1 MYATLL
7 VRTLDRCSSSQ
18 SQRPLT
24 LTSASSHF
32 LYQHQ
37 RRASSGLFHDC
48 LLRPRLPSSSAFLPS
63 FLCPPPVSLSAT
75 RPLHRHTRAPNAHLD
90 DAAAMM
96 AESTNVLA
104 GDVAPP
110 RTSADSRTEFIEQI
124 FQKVE
129 EESERRA
136 QEQLQYEEA
145 QARQQQSRVASPALT
160 SSQLPLTPT
169 ASIAGAG
176 AGVSGTVRERDRR
189 RGSIS
194 VSRFGQIVRK
204 LRRPSRDP
212 IAAYSPPELGG
223 EDGDDSAWVAADAQD
238 TTNPSA
244 LPSRTN
250 SVIIN
255 AGNTGAFYQAQR
267 YAGSA
272 DSFASSHSS
281 SSRHPPRSPFHPNS
295 NTARHYAHAD
305 DEELEQVTQ
314 MATIAGK
321 VSIGK
326 AVGGLIARRLSMSRG
341 RTRSRDILTSPAG
354 LVIGVSVEEATTEVE
369 CADEAEAEVAVG
381 AVAVAGVEAPL
392 QRPPM
397 SPRGTSFVYAD
408 AQVALQ
414 QQQQQAPG
422 TRSRRSTLSMPGSSV
437 ASIANGSGNGSG
449 DGSGEGAGA
458 GGERRLSAAG
468 WVAKAKDL
476 TRKFRRRSMAVLP
489 QNSAP

>member
-1 MYATLL
+1 
-7 VRTLDRCSSSQ
+7 
-18 SQRPLT
+18 
-24 LTSASSHF
+24 
-32 LYQHQ
+32 
-37 RRASSGLFHDC
+37 
-48 LLRPRLPSSSAFLPS
+48 
-63 FLCPPPVSLSAT
+63 
-75 RPLHRHTRAPNAHLD
+75 
-90 DAAAMM
+90 M
-96 AESTNVLA
+96 AESTNVLVN
-104 GDVAPP
+104 DPAPP

-145 QARQQQSRVASPALT
+145 QARQQQSRVASPAFT
-160 SSQLPLTPT
+160 TSQLPLAPT
-169 ASIAGAG
+169 ASIAGTG
-176 AGVSGTVRERDRR
+176 TSGTVRDRDRR

-194 VSRFGQIVRK
+194 VSRFGQIVV
-204 LRRPSRDP
+204 RD
-212 IAAYSPPELGG
+212 SH
-223 EDGDDSAWVAADAQD
+223 D
-238 TTNPSA
+238 TSNPSA

-250 SVIIN
+250 SIIIN

-272 DSFASSHSS
+272 DSFASHSS
-281 SSRHPPRSPFHPNS
+281 SSSRPPLSPFHSHGGVPAN
-295 NTARHYAHAD
+295 HYVHAD

-326 AVGGLIARRLSMSRG
+326 AVGGIIARRLSMSRG

-369 CADEAEAEVAVG
+369 CADEADVEGETTAGG
-381 AVAVAGVEAPL
+381 APM

-408 AQVALQ
+408 AQVAA
-414 QQQQQAPG
+414 QQQAPG

-437 ASIANGSGNGSG
+437 ASLANGNGQANGNG
-449 DGSGEGAGA
+449 EETQAR
-458 GGERRLSAAG
+458 GERRLSAAG

-489 QNSAP
+489 QNSSP

>member
-1 MYATLL
+1 
-7 VRTLDRCSSSQ
+7 
-18 SQRPLT
+18 
-24 LTSASSHF
+24 
-32 LYQHQ
+32 
-37 RRASSGLFHDC
+37 
-48 LLRPRLPSSSAFLPS
+48 
-63 FLCPPPVSLSAT
+63 
-75 RPLHRHTRAPNAHLD
+75 
-90 DAAAMM
+90 M

-194 VSRFGQIVRK
+194 VSRFGQIV
-204 LRRPSRDP
+204 
-212 IAAYSPPELGG
+212 
-223 EDGDDSAWVAADAQD
+223 AADAQD

-255 AGNTGAFYQAQR
+255 AGSTGAFYQAQR

-281 SSRHPPRSPFHPNS
+281 ASSRHPPRSPFHPNS

-381 AVAVAGVEAPL
+381 TVAGVEAPL

-408 AQVALQ
+408 AQVAL

-458 GGERRLSAAG
+458 GAAGERRLSAAG